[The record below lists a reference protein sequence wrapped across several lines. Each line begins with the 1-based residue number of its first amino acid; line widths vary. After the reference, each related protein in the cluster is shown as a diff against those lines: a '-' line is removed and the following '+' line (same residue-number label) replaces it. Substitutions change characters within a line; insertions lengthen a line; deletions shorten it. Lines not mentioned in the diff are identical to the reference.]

1 MDIKDVDIKL
11 VSRQYEDFDD
21 APANYEQT
29 EVLSVGTYKKT
40 ADGYVIEY
48 EESEATGFEGC
59 TTRIESF
66 GKKKVVMSRRGSVS
80 SELVIEP
87 GEKHHCVYGTLYGN
101 FEVGVEARKVSD
113 KLTDDGGRLT
123 FTYVVDVNS
132 GLIGTF
138 DIDIPASARPR
149 R

>member
-21 APANYEQT
+21 DPANYEQT

-40 ADGYVIEY
+40 ANGYVIEY

-113 KLTDDGGRLT
+113 KLTDDGGKLT

-138 DIDIPASARPR
+138 DIDIQLKIR
-149 R
+149 

>member
-1 MDIKDVDIKL
+1 MDKKEVDIVL

-21 APANYEQT
+21 DPVNYEQT
-29 EVLSVGTYKKT
+29 EVLSVGTFEKT
-40 ADGYVIEY
+40 ANGYLIEY

-59 TTRIESF
+59 ITKIESF
-66 GKKKVVMSRRGSVS
+66 GKKKVVMSRRGNVS

-101 FEVGVEARKVSD
+101 FEVGVEARKITD
-113 KLTDDGGRLT
+113 KLTDEGGRLS
-123 FTYVVDVNS
+123 FSYVVDVNS

-138 DIDIPASARPR
+138 DIDIQLKLR
-149 R
+149 

>member
-21 APANYEQT
+21 DPANYEQT

-40 ADGYVIEY
+40 ANGYVIEY

-138 DIDIPASARPR
+138 DIDIQLKIR
-149 R
+149 

>member
-21 APANYEQT
+21 DPANYEQT

-138 DIDIPASARPR
+138 DIDIQLKIR
-149 R
+149 

>member
-21 APANYEQT
+21 DPANYEQT

-66 GKKKVVMSRRGSVS
+66 GKKK
-80 SELVIEP
+80 
-87 GEKHHCVYGTLYGN
+87 
-101 FEVGVEARKVSD
+101 
-113 KLTDDGGRLT
+113 
-123 FTYVVDVNS
+123 
-132 GLIGTF
+132 
-138 DIDIPASARPR
+138 
-149 R
+149 

>member
-1 MDIKDVDIKL
+1 LDIKDVDIRL

-21 APANYEQT
+21 DPANYEQT
-29 EVLSVGTYKKT
+29 EVLSVGTYEKT

-66 GKKKVVMSRRGSVS
+66 GKKKVVMSRRGNVS

-101 FEVGVEARKVSD
+101 FEVGVEARRVND
-113 KLTDDGGRLT
+113 KLTDEGGRLT

-138 DIDIPASARPR
+138 DIDIQLKLR
-149 R
+149 

>member
-21 APANYEQT
+21 DPANYEQT

-113 KLTDDGGRLT
+113 KLTDDGGKLT

-138 DIDIPASARPR
+138 DIDIQLKIR
-149 R
+149 

>member
-21 APANYEQT
+21 DPANYEQT

-40 ADGYVIEY
+40 ANGYVIEY

-113 KLTDDGGRLT
+113 KLTDDGGKLA

-138 DIDIPASARPR
+138 DIDIQLKIR
-149 R
+149 